1 MKSFLNDRNKLSKG
15 VEMSNGKNAFVS
27 LLGGIGL
34 IVLVVGL
41 FTDYY
46 SFGYGIIG
54 AVVIWVFT
62 GVLKSLWGIGDIGEH
77 GHRDARIMQMP
88 GFALRVSLSIVVAIA
103 WLIFVVLWLFF
114 YAADFS
120 IFQNLAILLVSVL
133 LLGAVLG
140 PAWASWG
147 IKQGMKYEKEYRQP
161 KRTVRKARR
170 AVRKPRRRR

>member
-1 MKSFLNDRNKLSKG
+1 
-15 VEMSNGKNAFVS
+15 MSNGKNAFVS

-88 GFALRVSLSIVVAIA
+88 GFALRVSLSIVIGILWV
-103 WLIFVVLWLFF
+103 IFVVIWLFF
-114 YAADFS
+114 YGDDVVIRIKLFHVVTLGLIYHITVNQTAGAQGHGLLKRFRQVVTVKDIVTQNQAD
-120 IFQNLAILLVSVL
+120 
-133 LLGAVLG
+133 
-140 PAWASWG
+140 
-147 IKQGMKYEKEYRQP
+147 
-161 KRTVRKARR
+161 
-170 AVRKPRRRR
+170 